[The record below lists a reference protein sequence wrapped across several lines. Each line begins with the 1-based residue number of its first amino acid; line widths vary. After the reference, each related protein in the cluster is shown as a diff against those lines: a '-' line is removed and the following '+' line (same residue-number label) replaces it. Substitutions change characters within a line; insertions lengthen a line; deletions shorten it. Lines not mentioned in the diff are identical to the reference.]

1 MLSILPTDLTLYIL
15 SLLSFKDV
23 NVLYTVSQSFRNFL
37 HDHQDTLYHQ
47 LAIAHR
53 YAAPGM
59 SLADAVAAQIEEK
72 GGYHL
77 KSVDTWQSFCQC
89 CLPCLAIYVSL
100 YLVY

>member
-1 MLSILPTDLTLYIL
+1 MLSTLPADLTLYIL

-23 NVLYTVSQSFRNFL
+23 NVLYTVSQSFLKFL

-59 SLADAVAAQIEEK
+59 SLANAVAAQIEEK
-72 GGYHL
+72 GGSHL
-77 KSVDTWQSFCQC
+77 RSVNTWQSFCGC
-89 CLPCLAIYVSL
+89 CLSRLPIHVSPRL
-100 YLVY
+100 FR